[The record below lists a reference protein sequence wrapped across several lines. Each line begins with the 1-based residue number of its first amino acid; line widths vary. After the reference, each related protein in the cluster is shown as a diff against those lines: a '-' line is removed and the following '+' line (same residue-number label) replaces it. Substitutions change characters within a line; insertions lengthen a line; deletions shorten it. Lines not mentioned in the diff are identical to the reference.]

1 MSSPVTSAKKTD
13 TAPPEVEILHLSK
26 RFGPVRALDD
36 VSIRFRPGCFHA
48 LLGENGAGKSTLV
61 KCLMGFYRADD
72 GQIAIAGRE
81 RQIEHPQDVQALG
94 LGMVYQHFTL
104 VEPMSVAE
112 NLVLARA
119 EIPARIDWKAEK
131 AAIVRFM
138 ESAPFSLDPDAPVA
152 TLAAGE
158 KQKLEILKQLWLGR
172 RFLVLDEPTSV
183 LTPAEADDVLGEMR
197 RLSDAGVLSVVLITH
212 KFREVMAFA
221 AEVSVLRGGRLVG
234 GARVAETDQAG
245 LASMMFGEATPREA
259 AARAAM
265 PPAAPYLAVEGLS
278 ALSDRGTRVVDDAT
292 LAVAPGE
299 IVGVAGVS
307 GNGQKELVEVLAGQ
321 RSAAAGRV
329 LVGGTPYGG
338 TRHEIAAHGVF
349 LLAEEP
355 LANAAVR
362 RMSVM
367 ENLMLRRFDRPPA
380 ARGPWLDRGAMRRIA
395 RDLIAR
401 YRIRT
406 PGPDAPLHTLS
417 GGNVQRTV
425 LARELSEAVHLLVAQ
440 NPCFGLDASAA
451 AEIRSQMV
459 EARNRGAAI
468 LLISEDLD
476 EILALS
482 DRILVMSGGRIVH
495 ETTGAAAD
503 RYEIGRHM
511 AEAPVPVADALPTA
525 GTAA

>member
-1 MSSPVTSAKKTD
+1 MRDAK
-13 TAPPEVEILHLSK
+13 APPEVEIVGLSK
-26 RFGPVRALDD
+26 SFGPVRALDA
-36 VSIRFRPGCFHA
+36 VSERFAPGCFHA

-81 RQIEHPQDVQALG
+81 RRIDGPQDVQDLG

-112 NLVLARA
+112 NLVLARPQ
-119 EIPARIDWKAEK
+119 IPAVIDWAAER
-131 AAIVRFM
+131 AAIARFM
-138 ESAPFSLDPDAPVA
+138 ETAPFRLDPDATVA

-183 LTPAEADDVLGEMR
+183 LTPSEADEVLAEMR
-197 RLSDAGVLSVVLITH
+197 RLADAGVLSVVLITH
-212 KFREVMAFA
+212 KFREVMAYA
-221 AEVSVLRGGRLVG
+221 REVSVLRAGRHVG
-234 GARVAETDQAG
+234 RATVAEIDEAH
-245 LASMMFGEATPREA
+245 LATMMFGEATPRTP
-259 AARAAM
+259 AARADTPA
-265 PPAAPYLAVEGLS
+265 AAPYLRIEGLT
-278 ALSDRGTRVVDDAT
+278 ARGDRGTLAVVGAS

-299 IVGVAGVS
+299 VVGVAGVS

-321 RSAAAGRV
+321 RAAEAGRLDV
-329 LVGGTPYGG
+329 DARPFHG
-338 TRHEIAAHGVF
+338 TRAEIEAAGVF

-355 LANAAVR
+355 LQNSAVR
-362 RMSVM
+362 SMSVM
-367 ENLMLRRFDRPPA
+367 ENLMLRRYDRAPA
-380 ARGPWLDRGAMRRIA
+380 ARGPWLDRAAMRRMA
-395 RDLIAR
+395 EALIAR
-401 YRIRT
+401 YAIRT
-406 PGPDAPLHTLS
+406 AGPDAALHTLS

-425 LARELSEAVHLLVAQ
+425 LARELSEDVRLLVAQ

-451 AEIRSQMV
+451 AEIRAQIM

-482 DRILVMSGGRIVH
+482 DRILVMSAGRIVH
-495 ETTGAAAD
+495 ACRAADAD
-503 RYEIGRHM
+503 RYAIGRHM
-511 AEAPVPVADALPTA
+511 ADAATEA
-525 GTAA
+525 GAA